1 MMKVVA
7 FPFQTKPRAGASER
21 SNDSLAARPLRLR
34 LAVLGL
40 ALITLGAGL
49 AGCAPLVVGTA
60 VAGTALV
67 VTDRRTSGAQLEDQ
81 GIEVRAGN
89 RVREQLG
96 ERARVA
102 VNSYNRQALITGEVA
117 SEEDK
122 ALVGRLVAGVDNVAG
137 IVNELTVGPVSNL
150 SQRSSDTF
158 LAGRVKAALVDAQD
172 LSSTAFK
179 VVTQRG
185 TVYLMGRVTAR
196 EADRATAVVRS
207 LSGVERVVR
216 VFDVITEEDLARLA
230 PPPARPAAANPTQPK

>member
-1 MMKVVA
+1 MMMVA
-7 FPFQTKPRAGASER
+7 SADEMNLQADAPVSPTGPRAER
-21 SNDSLAARPLRLR
+21 SLRLR
-34 LAVLGL
+34 LAALGL
-40 ALITLGAGL
+40 ALITLGGGV
-49 AGCAPLVVGTA
+49 AGCAHLVVGTA

-81 GIEVRAGN
+81 GIEIRAGN

-117 SEEDK
+117 SEDDK

-158 LAGRVKAALVDAQD
+158 LSGRVKAALVDAQD

-207 LSGVERVVR
+207 LSGVDRVVR
-216 VFDVITEEDLARLA
+216 VFDVITEEELARLA
-230 PPPARPAAANPTQPK
+230 PPPSRPTAVEPAQSK